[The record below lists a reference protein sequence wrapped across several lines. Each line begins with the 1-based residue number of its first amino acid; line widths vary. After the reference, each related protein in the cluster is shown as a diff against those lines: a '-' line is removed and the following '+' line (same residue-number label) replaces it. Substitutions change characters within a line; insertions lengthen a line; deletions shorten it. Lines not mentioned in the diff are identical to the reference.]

1 MITKLFHLLIF
12 LSLAESLY
20 AQQQPELN
28 KTDQQGRKQG
38 YWVKKYPNGNI
49 MYEGTFRD
57 DKPVGEFKRYDPD
70 KSLKSV
76 LVYSTD
82 SRHADATIYHPNGFV
97 ASKGKY
103 VDQMKE
109 GKWQF
114 FSSVIRD
121 YLLSEEYY
129 SGNKRNGQSIT
140 YYPDSTIAEKVNYV
154 NNVREG
160 EWLRYHMGGK
170 LLMRAYYVHGKLNGK
185 FESWYPN
192 GKPEYSGAYK
202 MDMREGTW
210 KVFTDKGT
218 LKYEI
223 SYVNGVTKDRHADE
237 EIESFFSKIDRTGKI
252 ADPEKSVDFRK

>member
-1 MITKLFHLLIF
+1 MITKLYHLLLF
-12 LSLAESLY
+12 LSLAASLS
-20 AQQQPELN
+20 AQPQPELN

-38 YWVKKYPNGNI
+38 YWIKKYPNGNT

-57 DKPVGEFKRYDPD
+57 DKPVGEFKRYDTD

-76 LVYSTD
+76 LVYSAD
-82 SRHADATIYHPNGFV
+82 SRRADATMYHPNGFI

-121 YLLSEEYY
+121 YLLSEESY
-129 SGNKRNGQSIT
+129 SGNKRNGKSII
-140 YYPDSTIAEKVNYV
+140 YYPDSTIAEIVNYV
-154 NNVREG
+154 NDVREG
-160 EWLRYHMGGK
+160 EWLRYHMGGR
-170 LLMRAYYVHGKLNGK
+170 LLMRANYVHGKLNGK

-192 GKPEYSGAYK
+192 GKPEYSGTYK

-223 SYVNGVTKDRHADE
+223 SYVNGITKDRQVDE

-252 ADPEKSVDFRK
+252 ADPEKSTEFR